1 MKVKNKNKNNKILI
15 LLVVFA
21 LAFMSVG
28 FARYNKTINFNGTAI
43 VKPDGDIYIK
53 SVTLYSSTES
63 AEADP
68 FVTAQGGINFG
79 LSFITN
85 SNENTEYEAVFKI
98 VIANDKFSDY
108 VYNLQDYRPK
118 VYKDGIE
125 YTDIIEF
132 NITGIER
139 GEKIPSK
146 TEKEITATFKFTN
159 PSLTELGT
167 YNIDGDF
174 IPDLSEEKIA
184 RLMGTVDTTTVG
196 DLRGTNELARFS
208 MNVVSSYDTSKTF
221 TIIADSE
228 KYVTRNL
235 NNTGTPEYEISAN
248 NPGQNFEFYLA
259 KVDGAEYTSEREYVK
274 ILLVPT
280 GETGSNTG
288 RVTVL
293 VDLTGEK
300 DTEPP
305 KISSVTPTIEN
316 AEGNISV
323 SWIGTDNSGSIESYT
338 IISYKSD
345 GTKLEEIT
353 LSSSSESHT
362 FTGYEEGSYYFI
374 VYGTD
379 SSGNTASSSDI
390 ANAQVGEGVA
400 SKSSNIEAKWNF
412 TVRHTTDGHV
422 TYTGGNTA
430 KRGTAY
436 TSRVTSNNTREY
448 NNPTRDGITIT
459 MGGESYTSFL
469 FSNNTIT
476 INPPITGDIVIN
488 VTTTLAGCLVE
499 GTKILLASGKYKNIE
514 NIKYTDLLKVYDHVN
529 GGTTD
534 VYPIWIEKEATENR
548 YRELIFSDGSSLKT
562 IFNHSIFDVDKK
574 KYINV
579 ANDEECKIGTR
590 VYKWEDDKLKI
601 VTIADIVDKIE
612 QVKYYNVV
620 STNYYN
626 IIANGFI
633 TTDTTASVANVYGFK
648 ENAIYSDNFYKCQTE
663 AKLPYLFVSFLPHYL
678 YKGLN
683 IEHARAFL
691 KCDLNIGL
699 IKKFVGELTVE
710 PLTRQNERYFM
721 VSTSLDNIN
730 ENNAEQYLRKE
741 GSYYKLPENKAKYF
755 IDTFSHKVYKP
766 GQKIKVEN
774 SIHLKAIN

>member
-43 VKPDGDIYIK
+43 VKPDGEIYIK

-98 VIANDKFSDY
+98 VIANESSYDY
-108 VYNLQDYRPK
+108 LYNLQDYQPK
-118 VYKDGIE
+118 VYKEGIE
-125 YTDIIEF
+125 YNDIITFE
-132 NITGIER
+132 ITGLER
-139 GEKIPSK
+139 GEKVPAK
-146 TEKEITATFKFTN
+146 TEKEITATFTFTN
-159 PSLTELGT
+159 PSLEETGT
-167 YNIDGDF
+167 YVVNGDF
-174 IPDLSEEKIA
+174 IPDLSVEKTA

-208 MNVVSSYDTSKTF
+208 MNVVNSYDTSKTF

-235 NNTGTPEYEISAN
+235 TNTGTPEYTISAN
-248 NPGQNFEFYLA
+248 DPGTNFDFYLA

-305 KISSVTPTIEN
+305 QISSVTPKIEN
-316 AEGNISV
+316 ADGNISV

-345 GTKLEEIT
+345 GTKIEEVQK
-353 LSSSSESHT
+353 SASSESHT
-362 FTGYEEGSYYFI
+362 FTGYEEGTYYFI

-422 TYTGGNTA
+422 TYTGANTA

-436 TSRVTSNNTREY
+436 TSKVTSNNAREY
-448 NNPTRDGITIT
+448 NDPTRNEITIT
-459 MGGESYTSFL
+459 MGGVSYTSFS

-488 VTTTLAGCLVE
+488 VTTTNATCLVE
-499 GTKILLASGKYKNIE
+499 GTKILLANGTYKNIE
-514 NIKYTDLLKVYDHVN
+514 NIKYTDLLQVYDHVN

-534 VYPIWIEKEATENR
+534 VYPIWIEKEGIENR
-548 YRELIFSDGSSLKT
+548 YRELHFSDGSTLK
-562 IFNHSIFDVDKK
+562 FVFDHSIFDADKK
-574 KYINV
+574 MYINV
-579 ANDEECKIGTR
+579 ANNDECKIGTR
-590 VYKWEDDKLKI
+590 VYKWENDKLKI
-601 VTIADIVDKIE
+601 VTITDIVDKIE
-612 QVKYYNVV
+612 PVKYYNVV

-633 TTDTTASVANVYGFK
+633 TTDPTTSVANVYGFK
-648 ENAIYSDNFYKCQTE
+648 ENAIYSNNFYKYQNE

-683 IEHARAFL
+683 IEHARVFL

-699 IKKFVGELTVE
+699 IKKFVEKLTLE
-710 PLTRQNERYFM
+710 PITRKNERYFM
-721 VSTSLDNIN
+721 VTTSLDNIN
-730 ENNAEQYLRKE
+730 ESNAEDYLRKE
-741 GSYYKLPENKAKYF
+741 GSFYNLPKEGAKYF
-755 IDTFSHKVYKP
+755 IDPFSHRVYNP
-766 GQKIKVEN
+766 GERIKVEN